1 MFSKKTK
8 ILFNKT
14 RSLFTMIRLLLQSKI
29 VNHLS
34 SIRLIPSLLQSKTV
48 NHQSSI
54 KYPLFFLFFS
64 VCGFAQQI
72 SSSID
77 SSQIKIGSQFNL
89 TIKASVNAKDKVV
102 FPNAQNFGALEVLES
117 YPIDTVKN
125 NSQYELIKK
134 YGLTQFDSGRYLIPK
149 LVVKINQKDFQTDSL
164 SILVNN
170 VKVDTT
176 KQQMYD
182 IKNIIATEEE
192 PSSEWWKLLVLL
204 ALIVAS
210 GFGSYF
216 IIKKLQNGK
225 VKEEEF
231 FASPIEKAIAYLQ
244 NLDKKQLVQKGDIK
258 EYYSEMTDIARTYI
272 EESVHI
278 PAMES
283 TSSELMDSLKKAI
296 SNKKMFVGREELD
309 KFRLVLENS
318 DLVKFAKSKPL
329 QFEIEKDKSIIDKFI
344 LIVDKAL
351 PRKEAEAETLFAEEV
366 RRKELK
372 KQKFMRTAISV
383 GIASVLFVISLGIFA
398 YTFGLDYLKEHHIGY
413 TTEELL
419 EKEWITSEYGE
430 PAIVIET
437 PKVLKRNNDEK
448 IQNNLPENVKSTNRF
463 IYGSIIDDF
472 SIVLVT
478 TAFKDTTKLDLEIA
492 LEIDLKELERFGAKN
507 IITKLADFENVKG
520 LSGKKSYGTF
530 NAFNDIRKEDQKMSY
545 EILVFAQPGG
555 AQEFFLIY
563 KEDDEHAK
571 KIMEKIQNSI
581 ELRKAKQ

>member
-1 MFSKKTK
+1 MKKKIYLYIIMLFGFFGFSQKVT
-8 ILFNKT
+8 T
-14 RSLFTMIRLLLQSKI
+14 
-29 VNHLS
+29 
-34 SIRLIPSLLQSKTV
+34 
-48 NHQSSI
+48 
-54 KYPLFFLFFS
+54 
-64 VCGFAQQI
+64 
-72 SSSID
+72 SID
-77 SSQIKIGSQFNL
+77 YSQIKIGSQFNL
-89 TIKASVNAKDKVV
+89 TLKASVNAKDKVV
-102 FPNAQNFGALEVLES
+102 FPNAKNFGALEVLES
-117 YPIDTVKN
+117 YPIDTIKN

-149 LVVKINQKDFQTDSL
+149 LIVKINQKDFQTDSL
-164 SILVNN
+164 SIVVNN

-182 IKNIIATEEE
+182 IKDIIATEEE

-204 ALIVAS
+204 ALIIAS

-216 IIKKLQNGK
+216 IIKRLQKGK

-244 NLDKKQLVQKGDIK
+244 NLDKKQLVQKGDVK

-296 SNKKMFVGREELD
+296 SEKKMFVNREELD
-309 KFRLVLENS
+309 KFRQVLENS

-329 QFEIEKDKSIIDKFI
+329 QFEIEKDKSIVDKFL

-351 PRKEAEAETLFAEEV
+351 PRTEEQAEALFAEEV

-383 GIASVLFVISLGIFA
+383 GIAVVLFVISLGIFA

-463 IYGSIIDDF
+463 MYGSIIDDF

-478 TAFKDTTKLDLEIA
+478 TAFKDTTKIDLEVA
-492 LEIDLKELERFGAKN
+492 LENDLKELERFGAKN
-507 IITKLADFENVKG
+507 IIVKTADFENVKG
-520 LSGKKSYGTF
+520 LSGKKSYGSFTTF
-530 NAFNDIRKEDQKMSY
+530 NEITKEDQKMSY
-545 EILVFAQPGG
+545 EIVVFAQAGG

-571 KIMEKIQNSI
+571 QIMEKIQNSI

>member
-1 MFSKKTK
+1 MKKTIYFYIALLFGFLGSAQK
-8 ILFNKT
+8 IT
-14 RSLFTMIRLLLQSKI
+14 T
-29 VNHLS
+29 
-34 SIRLIPSLLQSKTV
+34 
-48 NHQSSI
+48 
-54 KYPLFFLFFS
+54 
-64 VCGFAQQI
+64 A
-72 SSSID
+72 ID

-102 FPNAQNFGALEVLES
+102 FPNAKNFGALEVLES

-164 SILVNN
+164 SIVVNN

-204 ALIVAS
+204 ALIIAS

-244 NLDKKQLVQKGDIK
+244 NLDKKQLVQKGDVK

-272 EESVHI
+272 EESVHV

-283 TSSELMDSLKKAI
+283 TSSELMDALKKAI
-296 SNKKMFVGREELD
+296 SEKKMFVNREELD
-309 KFRLVLENS
+309 KFRQVLENS

-329 QFEIEKDKSIIDKFI
+329 QFEIEKDKSIVDKFL

-351 PRKEAEAETLFAEEV
+351 PRTEEQAEALFAEEV

-383 GIASVLFVISLGIFA
+383 GIAVVLFVISVGIFA

-448 IQNNLPENVKSTNRF
+448 IQNNLPENVKSANRF
-463 IYGSIIDDF
+463 MYGSIIDDF
-472 SIVLVT
+472 SIILVT
-478 TAFKDTTKLDLEIA
+478 TAFKDTTKLDLEVA
-492 LEIDLKELERFGAKN
+492 LETDLKELERFGAKN
-507 IITKLADFENVKG
+507 IIVKTADFENVKG
-520 LSGKKSYGTF
+520 LSGKKSYGSFT
-530 NAFNDIRKEDQKMSY
+530 AFNEITKEDQKMSY

-571 KIMEKIQNSI
+571 QIMEKIQNSI
-581 ELRKAKQ
+581 ELRKAKK

>member
-1 MFSKKTK
+1 MKKKIYLYIIMLFGFFGFSQKVT
-8 ILFNKT
+8 T
-14 RSLFTMIRLLLQSKI
+14 
-29 VNHLS
+29 
-34 SIRLIPSLLQSKTV
+34 
-48 NHQSSI
+48 
-54 KYPLFFLFFS
+54 
-64 VCGFAQQI
+64 
-72 SSSID
+72 SID

-89 TIKASVNAKDKVV
+89 TLKASVNDKDKVV
-102 FPNAQNFGALEVLES
+102 FPNAKNFGALEVLES
-117 YPIDTVKN
+117 YPIDTIKN

-149 LVVKINQKDFQTDSL
+149 LIVKINQKDFQTDSL
-164 SILVNN
+164 SIVVNN

-182 IKNIIATEEE
+182 IKDIIATEEE
-192 PSSEWWKLLVLL
+192 PSSEWWKLWVLL
-204 ALIVAS
+204 ALIIAS

-216 IIKKLQNGK
+216 IIKRLQKGK

-244 NLDKKQLVQKGDIK
+244 NLDKKQLVQKGDVK

-296 SNKKMFVGREELD
+296 SEKKMFVNREELD
-309 KFRLVLENS
+309 KFRQVLENS

-329 QFEIEKDKSIIDKFI
+329 QFEIEKDKSIVDKFL

-351 PRKEAEAETLFAEEV
+351 PRTEEQAEALFAEEV

-383 GIASVLFVISLGIFA
+383 GIAVVLFVISLGIFA

-463 IYGSIIDDF
+463 MYGSIIDDF

-478 TAFKDTTKLDLEIA
+478 TAFKDTTKIDLEVA
-492 LEIDLKELERFGAKN
+492 LENDLKELERFGAKN
-507 IITKLADFENVKG
+507 IIVKTADFENVKG
-520 LSGKKSYGTF
+520 LSGKKSYGSFTTF
-530 NAFNDIRKEDQKMSY
+530 NEITKEDQKMSY
-545 EILVFAQPGG
+545 EIVVFAQAGG

-571 KIMEKIQNSI
+571 QIMEKIQNSI

>member
-1 MFSKKTK
+1 MK
-8 ILFNKT
+8 IQIENNIKIMQSVFKWL
-14 RSLFTMIRLLLQSKI
+14 MILL
-29 VNHLS
+29 
-34 SIRLIPSLLQSKTV
+34 
-48 NHQSSI
+48 
-54 KYPLFFLFFS
+54 FS
-64 VCGFAQQI
+64 VVTSAQKI
-72 SSSID
+72 TTSID

-89 TIKASVNAKDKVV
+89 TLKASVNAKDKVV
-102 FPNAQNFGALEVLES
+102 FPDAKNFGALEVLES
-117 YPIDTVKN
+117 YPIDTIKN

-134 YGLTQFDSGRYLIPK
+134 YGLTQFDSGKYLIPK
-149 LVVKINQKDFQTDSL
+149 LIVKINQKDFQTDSL
-164 SILVNN
+164 SIVVNN

-182 IKNIIATEEE
+182 IKDIIATEEE

-204 ALIVAS
+204 ALIIAS

-216 IIKKLQNGK
+216 IIKRLQKGK

-244 NLDKKQLVQKGDIK
+244 NLDKKQLVQKGDVK

-296 SNKKMFVGREELD
+296 SEKKMFVNREELD
-309 KFRLVLENS
+309 KFRQVLENS

-329 QFEIEKDKSIIDKFI
+329 QFEIEKDKSIVDKFL

-351 PRKEAEAETLFAEEV
+351 PRTEEQAEALFAEEV

-383 GIASVLFVISLGIFA
+383 GIAVVLFVISLGIFA

-463 IYGSIIDDF
+463 MYGSIIDDF

-478 TAFKDTTKLDLEIA
+478 TAFKDTTKIDLEVA
-492 LEIDLKELERFGAKN
+492 LENDLKELERFGAKN
-507 IITKLADFENVKG
+507 IIVKTADFENVKG
-520 LSGKKSYGTF
+520 LSGKKSYGSFTTF
-530 NAFNDIRKEDQKMSY
+530 NEITKEDQKMSY
-545 EILVFAQPGG
+545 EIVVFAQAGG

-571 KIMEKIQNSI
+571 QIMEKIQNSI

>member
-1 MFSKKTK
+1 MKKTIYFYIALLFGFLGSAQK
-8 ILFNKT
+8 IT
-14 RSLFTMIRLLLQSKI
+14 T
-29 VNHLS
+29 
-34 SIRLIPSLLQSKTV
+34 
-48 NHQSSI
+48 
-54 KYPLFFLFFS
+54 
-64 VCGFAQQI
+64 A
-72 SSSID
+72 ID
-77 SSQIKIGSQFNL
+77 SSQIKIGSQFHL

-102 FPNAQNFGALEVLES
+102 FPNAKNFGALEVLES

-149 LVVKINQKDFQTDSL
+149 LVVKINQKNFQTDSL
-164 SILVNN
+164 SIVVNN

-244 NLDKKQLVQKGDIK
+244 NLDKKQLVQKGDVK

-272 EESVHI
+272 EESVHV

-283 TSSELMDSLKKAI
+283 TSSELMDALKKAI
-296 SNKKMFVGREELD
+296 SEKKMFVNREELD
-309 KFRLVLENS
+309 KFRQVLENA

-329 QFEIEKDKSIIDKFI
+329 QFEIEKDKSIVDKFI

-351 PRKEAEAETLFAEEV
+351 PRTEEQAEALFAEEV

-383 GIASVLFVISLGIFA
+383 GIAVVLFVISVGIFA

-448 IQNNLPENVKSTNRF
+448 IQNNLPENVKSANRF
-463 IYGSIIDDF
+463 MYGSIIDDF
-472 SIVLVT
+472 SIILVT
-478 TAFKDTTKLDLEIA
+478 TAFKDTTKLDLEVA
-492 LEIDLKELERFGAKN
+492 LETDLKELERFGAKN
-507 IITKLADFENVKG
+507 IIVKTADFENVKG
-520 LSGKKSYGTF
+520 LSGKKSYGSFT
-530 NAFNDIRKEDQKMSY
+530 AFNDITKEDQKMSY

-563 KEDDEHAK
+563 KEDDEHAIQ
-571 KIMEKIQNSI
+571 IMEKIQNSI
-581 ELRKAKQ
+581 ELRKAKK

>member
-1 MFSKKTK
+1 MKKTIYFYIALLFGFLGSAQK
-8 ILFNKT
+8 IT
-14 RSLFTMIRLLLQSKI
+14 T
-29 VNHLS
+29 
-34 SIRLIPSLLQSKTV
+34 
-48 NHQSSI
+48 
-54 KYPLFFLFFS
+54 
-64 VCGFAQQI
+64 A
-72 SSSID
+72 ID

-102 FPNAQNFGALEVLES
+102 FPNAKNFGALEVLES

-149 LVVKINQKDFQTDSL
+149 LMVKINQKDFQTDSL
-164 SILVNN
+164 SIVVKN

-204 ALIVAS
+204 ALIIAS

-244 NLDKKQLVQKGDIK
+244 NLDKKQLVQKGDVK

-272 EESVHI
+272 EESVHV

-283 TSSELMDSLKKAI
+283 TSSELMDALKKAI
-296 SNKKMFVGREELD
+296 SEKKMFVNREELD
-309 KFRLVLENS
+309 KFRQVLENS

-329 QFEIEKDKSIIDKFI
+329 QFEIEKDKSIVDKFL

-351 PRKEAEAETLFAEEV
+351 PRTEEQAEALFAEEV

-383 GIASVLFVISLGIFA
+383 GIAVVLFVISVGIFA

-463 IYGSIIDDF
+463 MYGSIIDDF
-472 SIVLVT
+472 SIILVT
-478 TAFKDTTKLDLEIA
+478 TAFKDTTKLDLEVA
-492 LEIDLKELERFGAKN
+492 LETDLKELERFGAKN
-507 IITKLADFENVKG
+507 IIVKTADFENVKG
-520 LSGKKSYGTF
+520 LSGKKSYGSFT
-530 NAFNDIRKEDQKMSY
+530 AFNEITKEDQKMSY

-555 AQEFFLIY
+555 AQEFFIIY
-563 KEDDEHAK
+563 KEGDEHARQ
-571 KIMEKIQNSI
+571 IMEKIQNSI
-581 ELRKAKQ
+581 ELRKAKK

>member
-1 MFSKKTK
+1 MKKKIYLYIIMLFGFFGFSQKVT
-8 ILFNKT
+8 T
-14 RSLFTMIRLLLQSKI
+14 
-29 VNHLS
+29 
-34 SIRLIPSLLQSKTV
+34 
-48 NHQSSI
+48 
-54 KYPLFFLFFS
+54 
-64 VCGFAQQI
+64 
-72 SSSID
+72 SID

-89 TIKASVNAKDKVV
+89 TLKASVNDKDKVV
-102 FPNAQNFGALEVLES
+102 FPNAKNFGALEVLES
-117 YPIDTVKN
+117 YPIDTIKN

-149 LVVKINQKDFQTDSL
+149 LIVKINQKDFQTDSL
-164 SILVNN
+164 SIVVNN

-182 IKNIIATEEE
+182 IKDIIATEEE

-204 ALIVAS
+204 ALIIAS

-216 IIKKLQNGK
+216 IIKRLQKGK

-296 SNKKMFVGREELD
+296 SEKKMFVNREELD
-309 KFRLVLENS
+309 KFRQVLENS

-329 QFEIEKDKSIIDKFI
+329 QFEIEKDKSIVDKFL

-351 PRKEAEAETLFAEEV
+351 PRTEEQAEALFAEEV

-383 GIASVLFVISLGIFA
+383 GIAVVLFVISLGIFA

-463 IYGSIIDDF
+463 MYGRIIDDF

-478 TAFKDTTKLDLEIA
+478 TAFKDTTKIDLEVA
-492 LEIDLKELERFGAKN
+492 LENDLKELERFGAKN
-507 IITKLADFENVKG
+507 IIVKTADFENVKG
-520 LSGKKSYGTF
+520 LSGKKSYGSFTTF
-530 NAFNDIRKEDQKMSY
+530 NEITKEDQKMSY
-545 EILVFAQPGG
+545 EIVVFAQAGG

-571 KIMEKIQNSI
+571 QIMEKIQNSI

>member
-1 MFSKKTK
+1 MKKTIYFYIALLFGFLGSAQK
-8 ILFNKT
+8 IT
-14 RSLFTMIRLLLQSKI
+14 T
-29 VNHLS
+29 
-34 SIRLIPSLLQSKTV
+34 
-48 NHQSSI
+48 
-54 KYPLFFLFFS
+54 
-64 VCGFAQQI
+64 A
-72 SSSID
+72 ID
-77 SSQIKIGSQFNL
+77 SSQIKIGSQFHL

-102 FPNAQNFGALEVLES
+102 FPNAKNFGALEVLES

-149 LVVKINQKDFQTDSL
+149 LVVKINQKNFQTDSL
-164 SILVNN
+164 FIVVNN
-170 VKVDTT
+170 VKVDTS

-244 NLDKKQLVQKGDIK
+244 NLDKKQLVQKGDVK

-272 EESVHI
+272 EESVHV

-283 TSSELMDSLKKAI
+283 TSSELMDALKKAI
-296 SNKKMFVGREELD
+296 SEKKMFVNREELD
-309 KFRLVLENS
+309 KFRQVLENA

-329 QFEIEKDKSIIDKFI
+329 QFEIEKDKSIVDKFI

-351 PRKEAEAETLFAEEV
+351 PRTEEQAEALFAEEV

-383 GIASVLFVISLGIFA
+383 GIAVVLFVISVGIFA

-448 IQNNLPENVKSTNRF
+448 IQNNLPENVKSANRF
-463 IYGSIIDDF
+463 MYGSIIDDF
-472 SIVLVT
+472 SIILVT
-478 TAFKDTTKLDLEIA
+478 TAFKDTTKLDLEVA
-492 LEIDLKELERFGAKN
+492 LETDLKELERFGAKN
-507 IITKLADFENVKG
+507 IIVKTADFENVKG
-520 LSGKKSYGTF
+520 LSGKKSYGSFT
-530 NAFNDIRKEDQKMSY
+530 AFNDITKEDQKMSY

-571 KIMEKIQNSI
+571 QIMEKIQNSI
-581 ELRKAKQ
+581 ELRKAKK

>member
-1 MFSKKTK
+1 MKKKIYLYIIMLFGFFGFSQKVT
-8 ILFNKT
+8 T
-14 RSLFTMIRLLLQSKI
+14 
-29 VNHLS
+29 
-34 SIRLIPSLLQSKTV
+34 
-48 NHQSSI
+48 
-54 KYPLFFLFFS
+54 
-64 VCGFAQQI
+64 
-72 SSSID
+72 SID

-89 TIKASVNAKDKVV
+89 TLKASVNAKDKVV
-102 FPNAQNFGALEVLES
+102 FPNAKNFGALEVLES
-117 YPIDTVKN
+117 YPIDTIKN

-149 LVVKINQKDFQTDSL
+149 LIVKINQKDFQTDSL
-164 SILVNN
+164 SIVVNN

-204 ALIVAS
+204 SLIIAS
-210 GFGSYF
+210 GFASYF
-216 IIKKLQNGK
+216 IVKKLQKGK

-244 NLDKKQLVQKGDIK
+244 NLDKKQLVQKGDVK

-272 EESVHI
+272 EESIHI

-283 TSSELMDSLKKAI
+283 TSSELLDSLKKAI
-296 SNKKMFVGREELD
+296 SEKKMFVNREELD
-309 KFRLVLENS
+309 KFRQVLENA

-329 QFEIEKDKSIIDKFI
+329 QFEIEKDKSIVDKFL

-351 PRKEAEAETLFAEEV
+351 PRTEEQAEALFAEEV

-372 KQKFMRTAISV
+372 KQKFIRTAISV
-383 GIASVLFVISLGIFA
+383 GIAVVLFVISVGIFA

-463 IYGSIIDDF
+463 MYGSIIDDF

-478 TAFKDTTKLDLEIA
+478 TAFKDTTKIDLEVA
-492 LEIDLKELERFGAKN
+492 LENDLKELERFGAKN
-507 IITKLADFENVKG
+507 IIVKTADFENVKG
-520 LSGKKSYGTF
+520 LSGKKSYGSFT
-530 NAFNDIRKEDQKMSY
+530 AFNEITKEDQRMSY
-545 EILVFAQPGG
+545 EIVVFAQAGG

-571 KIMEKIQNSI
+571 QIMEKIQNSI